1 MLRFFSNFIQ
11 FIKIFFWKVWYGSPS
26 TKNSQENQKEVD
38 FEYSVRIRNILGAT
52 PEDVLRAALN
62 EFRTQYSLDIRQP
75 HTEFILQIAGQQV
88 YVTRPDVPLTQFV
101 VRFFLD
107 NFTMKI
113 LSLCCFHFLFSKTFF
128 YN

>member
-1 MLRFFSNFIQ
+1 
-11 FIKIFFWKVWYGSPS
+11 
-26 TKNSQENQKEVD
+26 
-38 FEYSVRIRNILGAT
+38 LGAT

-101 VRFFLD
+101 VRDLD
-107 NFTMKI
+107 NFNMKVS
-113 LSLCCFHFLFSKTFF
+113 LSSFHSFF
-128 YN
+128 FKNFFRNQYSRLI